1 MSAWNDTD
9 LFFVV
14 VVFLQ
19 VEYQCDGFLVK
30 NRDTVYDEQ
39 INILKA
45 SQVRILWQNL
55 KTTFTEVV
63 IITSI
68 NRKGKTRA
76 QADKKVHLRKSFEMT
91 H

>member
-1 MSAWNDTD
+1 MFVCLSAWNDTD

-19 VEYQCDGFLVK
+19 VEYQCEGFLVK

-45 SQVRILWQNL
+45 SQVRILSQRL
-55 KTTFTEVV
+55 SSSLVLLE
-63 IITSI
+63 
-68 NRKGKTRA
+68 KGRQEHT
-76 QADKKVHLRKSFEMT
+76 ADK
-91 H
+91 